1 MMNLNTKSLV
11 ASAISIFDPSAR
23 LQIDYED
30 QVASVTEVV
39 ESLREQDPQAAM
51 ELDPQTLSGLILRA
65 QETQREIIDVLSDF
79 ANERALA
86 A

>member
-79 ANERALA
+79 VNERALA

>member
-11 ASAISIFDPSAR
+11 TSAINIFDPAAS

>member
-1 MMNLNTKSLV
+1 MNLNTKSLA

-23 LQIDYED
+23 LQIDYEN
-30 QVASVTEVV
+30 QVASLTEAV

-51 ELDPQTLSGLILRA
+51 ELDPRTLSGMILSA
-65 QETQREIIDVLSDF
+65 QETQRDIIDVLSDF

>member
-11 ASAISIFDPSAR
+11 TSAINIFDPAAS

-30 QVASVTEVV
+30 QVASVTEAV

-65 QETQREIIDVLSDF
+65 QETQRDIIDVLSDF

>member
-1 MMNLNTKSLV
+1 MNLNTKSLV
-11 ASAISIFDPSAR
+11 TSAINIFDPAAS

>member
-11 ASAISIFDPSAR
+11 TSAINIFDPAAS

-30 QVASVTEVV
+30 QVASVTEAV

-51 ELDPQTLSGLILRA
+51 ELDPQTLSGMILRA
-65 QETQREIIDVLSDF
+65 QETQRDIIDVLSDF

>member
-1 MMNLNTKSLV
+1 MMNLNTKSLA

-23 LQIDYED
+23 LQIDYEN
-30 QVASVTEVV
+30 QVASLTEAA

-51 ELDPQTLSGLILRA
+51 ELDPQTLSGMILSA
-65 QETQREIIDVLSDF
+65 QETQRDIIDVLSDF